1 MSVGS
6 LNIITDGLVLTSQE
20 ILHNYNKLKWRFL

>member
-6 LNIITDGLVLTSQE
+6 LNIITDGLVFYIDAGNAPLNLG
-20 ILHNYNKLKWRFL
+20 ICNA